1 MMPTNILKLG
11 LTQLAK
17 LVGGVRQ
24 SSPNFISKQLLQMHS
39 KNYLNDANKDT
50 RKINFIGMR

>member
-1 MMPTNILKLG
+1 MMPTNILELG

-24 SSPNFISKQLLQMHS
+24 SSPNFLIKQLRQMHS
-39 KNYLNDANKDT
+39 KNYLNDANKDP
-50 RKINFIGMR
+50 RQINFIGMR

>member
-1 MMPTNILKLG
+1 MMPTNILELG
-11 LTQLAK
+11 ITQLVQ

-24 SSPNFISKQLLQMHS
+24 SSPNFISKQLRQIHS